1 MKKIILTEKQ
11 YKALEQYIEEARQEK
26 APISLKPLF
35 DKNPTAKFFSV
46 VQRLKT
52 GGDAD
57 YYFELVEQNGFKMV
71 KDINKMGK
79 TKNCLGDLHLDT
91 MLYGNQVKIV
101 FNQCGDRTIN
111 NVIAVNLYA
120 TIEDLKSD
128 KILDTKQLEHEFN
141 IPVGGL
147 ANIYYDRLK
156 AAPVD
161 KHIYIDS
168 KNKWDGVVTRKTA
181 NEIEIE
187 LFKHGIPINEA
198 DDSEMSWN
206 VKPAQDKEVKDKPKP
221 KPKSIILTI
230 DISTNPFYEEDG
242 QLMFKGV
249 GYDRA
254 TDKKTDFVIP
264 VKNFDTNVEPPKEKE
279 EPKVDKEELPAGEE
293 PIEAEQ
299 KSEEEIADELK
310 RTYDL
315 ILKDPLLQ
323 KAFYDK
329 KSQGVW
335 NYFVAALKGK
345 KAYGKGLIH
354 TLDLINDYSRNKAEK
369 DLNAEFVMGKKVYF
383 EPYQRPVDI
392 AYDKKSFQLDTGKK
406 YYGVVRRFRTGD
418 EYYIIDNKTEKFKVI
433 VKSKTNIEDVYKC
446 DVIKYTTKA
455 DGKLLKQYPKEDVFI
470 KLYKGNESDGYKPI
484 ENKTKK

>member
-120 TIEDLKSD
+120 TIEDLKSY
-128 KILDTKQLEHEFN
+128 KILDKKELEHEFDTT
-141 IPVGGL
+141 VGGL

-156 AAPVD
+156 TTPVD

-168 KNKWDGVVTRKTA
+168 KNKWDGIVTRKTA

-221 KPKSIILTI
+221 KQKSIILTI

-249 GYDRA
+249 SYDRD

-264 VKNFDTNVEPPKEKE
+264 VKKFDTNVEPPKEKV

-293 PIEAEQ
+293 PEELVK
-299 KSEEEIADELK
+299 KSEEEIANDLK
-310 RTYDL
+310 RTYKL

-335 NYFVAALKGK
+335 NYFVAALQGK
-345 KAYGKGLIH
+345 KAYGKGIAN
-354 TLDLINDYSRNKAEK
+354 TLDLINSYSINKTQK
-369 DLNAEFVMGKKVYF
+369 DLNAEFVIGKKVYF

-392 AYDKKSFQLDTGKK
+392 TYDSKSFQLDTGKK
-406 YYGVVRRFRTGD
+406 YYGVVRKFNIGD
-418 EYYIIDNKTEKFKVI
+418 EHYYLDNKNEKFEVL
-433 VKSKTNIEDVYKC
+433 VKSKTNIQDVYKC
-446 DVIKYTTKA
+446 DVIKYKITSDNK
-455 DGKLLKQYPKEDVFI
+455 KQRYPKEDVYLKF
-470 KLYKGNESDGYKPI
+470 YKGNESDGYKPF
-484 ENKTKK
+484 ENKIKK